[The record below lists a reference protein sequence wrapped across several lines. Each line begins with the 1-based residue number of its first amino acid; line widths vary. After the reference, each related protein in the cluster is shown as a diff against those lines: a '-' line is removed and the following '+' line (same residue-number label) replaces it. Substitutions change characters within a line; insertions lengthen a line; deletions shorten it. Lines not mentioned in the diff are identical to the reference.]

1 MPLTYLGS
9 SLPGLPQAR
18 GNTYTQSG
26 GKQVPY
32 SRQYG
37 GGLIAPKDAK
47 PSGLAY
53 QESMQ
58 ESGEDPADVG
68 TEDAIYD
75 EGDDMVAE
83 VSPQANADP
92 TEIKDV
98 QNLAQTGAGIRQ
110 ILRDNKKKMKVIK
123 ESRRGAKD
131 MTRTASPSLVKAL
144 EIASRQHVVQK
155 GGALPTEPEAKKEAV
170 KLIDPKVPLEDKIDV
185 VQNAEQTG
193 GGFLDFL
200 GDAVST
206 IFPIA
211 APIVSAI
218 KNI

>member
-18 GNTYTQSG
+18 GNTYLQSG
-26 GKQVPY
+26 GHQVPV

-37 GGLIAPKDAK
+37 GGLIASKDAK

-53 QESMQ
+53 QESLQ
-58 ESGEDPADVG
+58 ETGEDPADVG

-75 EGDDMVAE
+75 EGDDMGAE
-83 VSPQANADP
+83 VSPKANADP
-92 TEIKDV
+92 VELQDV
-98 QNLAQTGAGIRQ
+98 QKLAQTGEGLRQ
-110 ILRDNKKKMKVIK
+110 ILRENKSKMKRIK
-123 ESRRGAKD
+123 KSRRDAKD
-131 MTRTASPSLVKAL
+131 ITRNANPSLVKAL
-144 EIASRQHVVQK
+144 EIATRHHIGQK
-155 GGALPTEPEAKKEAV
+155 GGALPVEPQAKKEAK
-170 KLIDPKVPLEDKIDV
+170 KLIDPEVPLEDKVGV

-211 APIVSAI
+211 APIVNAI
-218 KNI
+218 KNA